1 MHSAEQNY
9 TYIVPHKEF
18 AIMNWL
24 IMNETFNQFIN
35 FGIYKYVNSQHF
47 FYLTDIFGITS
58 HNNKNINSDM

>member
-1 MHSAEQNY
+1 
-9 TYIVPHKEF
+9 
-18 AIMNWL
+18 MNWL

-35 FGIYKYVNSQHF
+35 FGIYKYINSQHF